1 MTDPLAAARE
11 ALAAQPAWLVGGTL
25 RDRLLGRPAATDIDL
40 AVAGEV
46 EAAARAV
53 GRAAGAPA
61 FPLSEA
67 FGAWRVVDRE
77 QTWTVDVSP
86 LMGQTIEADLGERD
100 FTFNA
105 MAEPLGGGDLIDPH
119 HGRAD
124 LEARRVRMVAP
135 RAFASDPLRVVR
147 VARFAAELG
156 FEAERAT
163 VAAAREQAP
172 QLAGVAMERV
182 FAELKRLVVAPAPGR
197 GLSVLEQTGATAAV
211 LPELAAL
218 RGVEQNRYH
227 HLDVYH
233 HTLEVLAQFV
243 ALESDPAPLGD
254 HAAAVLAVLAEPL
267 ADGLTRGGALR
278 FGALLHDVAKPETR
292 AVTPDGHVTFFHH
305 NERGAERS
313 EEILVRLRASGRLRA
328 HVAALARHHLRLGF
342 LVGERPLGPRTVH
355 GYLRACGDVAVDVT
369 VLSVADRLATRGRKA
384 DQAIAAHLELAAE
397 LLGPALRWCA
407 EGPPAPLIRGDE
419 LAREL
424 GIVPGPSL
432 GPLLE
437 TLEAAQYAGEIATR
451 DEAIA
456 LARGRSL

>member
-40 AVAGEV
+40 AVAGGV

-86 LMGQTIEADLGERD
+86 LMGETIEADLGERD

-119 HGRAD
+119 DGRAD
-124 LEARRVRMVAP
+124 LGARRVRMVTP

-147 VARFAAELG
+147 VARFAGELG
-156 FEAERAT
+156 FDAERET
-163 VAAAREQAP
+163 LAAAREHAP
-172 QLAGVAMERV
+172 ELAGVAMERV
-182 FAELKRLVVAPAPGR
+182 FAELQRLLAAPAPGR

-233 HTLEVLAQFV
+233 HTLEVLAQLV
-243 ALESDPAPLGD
+243 ALDADPAPLG
-254 HAAAVLAVLAEPL
+254 
-267 ADGLTRGGALR
+267 
-278 FGALLHDVAKPETR
+278 
-292 AVTPDGHVTFFHH
+292 
-305 NERGAERS
+305 
-313 EEILVRLRASGRLRA
+313 
-328 HVAALARHHLRLGF
+328 
-342 LVGERPLGPRTVH
+342 
-355 GYLRACGDVAVDVT
+355 
-369 VLSVADRLATRGRKA
+369 
-384 DQAIAAHLELAAE
+384 
-397 LLGPALRWCA
+397 
-407 EGPPAPLIRGDE
+407 
-419 LAREL
+419 
-424 GIVPGPSL
+424 
-432 GPLLE
+432 
-437 TLEAAQYAGEIATR
+437 
-451 DEAIA
+451 
-456 LARGRSL
+456 